1 MLMHMHTHGQIFVRC
16 CQRRNERCR
25 VHAGRM
31 IVRVM
36 HGRVIVS
43 VHGMIFCEWNRSIQ
57 LQHSVATSSRWLVL
71 LTNIGC
77 HMMRVCVHFVVPLFV
92 MVLRNLGLRFC
103 DLHKVNGESKV
114 PNFV

>member
-1 MLMHMHTHGQIFVRC
+1 
-16 CQRRNERCR
+16 
-25 VHAGRM
+25 M

-43 VHGMIFCEWNRSIQ
+43 VHGMIFCEWNRSMQ
-57 LQHSVATSSRWLVL
+57 LQQSLAVVL

-103 DLHKVNGESKV
+103 DLYKVNGESKV